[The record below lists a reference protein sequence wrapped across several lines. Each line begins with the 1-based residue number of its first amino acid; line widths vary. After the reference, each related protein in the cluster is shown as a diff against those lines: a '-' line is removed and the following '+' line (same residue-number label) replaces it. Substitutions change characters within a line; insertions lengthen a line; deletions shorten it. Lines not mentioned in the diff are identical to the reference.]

1 VADLRALH
9 SLGTSMWIDYIRRAF
24 MTTGEMDKWLERGIR
39 GMTSNPTI
47 FDKAIADS
55 DDYDADLRTH
65 AVAGM
70 ATEQVYEALAKEDIG
85 LAADRLR
92 RVYDDSEGGDGFVSL
107 EVRPSLA
114 NKTQETLVEARRL
127 FKSLGRPNVLI
138 KVPATPEGIP
148 AVRQLISEGVNVNIT
163 LMFSLAHYRDVSEAY
178 IAGLEARAGASLD
191 VSKVASVASF
201 FVSRVD
207 TTVDRALEQLGVSE
221 LQGEI
226 AVANS
231 KLAYEL
237 FRQTFSGSRWE
248 RLEKLGAKK
257 QRVLWASTSTKNP
270 RYSDTLYVDNL
281 IGPDTVNTAPL
292 KTIEAYIDHGRL
304 ETSVNAGL
312 DEAHNKVAR
321 LGQLGVDLDAVTD
334 KLQVDGVKAFADS
347 FESLLSSIEDKRK
360 LFVQTEKA

>member
-1 VADLRALH
+1 
-9 SLGTSMWIDYIRRAF
+9 
-24 MTTGEMDKWLERGIR
+24 
-39 GMTSNPTI
+39 
-47 FDKAIADS
+47 
-55 DDYDADLRTH
+55 
-65 AVAGM
+65 
-70 ATEQVYEALAKEDIG
+70 
-85 LAADRLR
+85 
-92 RVYDDSEGGDGFVSL
+92 
-107 EVRPSLA
+107 
-114 NKTQETLVEARRL
+114 
-127 FKSLGRPNVLI
+127 
-138 KVPATPEGIP
+138 
-148 AVRQLISEGVNVNIT
+148 
-163 LMFSLAHYRDVSEAY
+163 
-178 IAGLEARAGASLD
+178 

-207 TTVDRALEQLGVSE
+207 TAVDRALEQLGVSE